1 MARIERVVRVCDLHD
16 GEADASWALF
26 VIDSRIYEV
35 DACPAH
41 SAELRAAVTLVER
54 ARAAAVSM
62 ARQRGPTTRLG
73 RRVMRG

>member
-16 GEADASWALF
+16 GEADASRALF

-41 SAELRAAVTLVER
+41 SAELRAGK
-54 ARAAAVSM
+54 
-62 ARQRGPTTRLG
+62 GPGWLRTKVLPHPRS
-73 RRVMRG
+73 R